1 MKNITNCNEKLERLK
16 NRKLISLLICSIFK
30 VPNHF
35 LNLRIEKMKQDMGIK
50 LQDIADYE
58 QKNKQILEKLE
69 AAQETHR

>member
-16 NRKLISLLICSIFK
+16 NRKLIRLLFCSIFK